1 MIVIYTSSVLDCQ
14 QHDEITEINVLS
26 YERLFPLKEQY

>member
-1 MIVIYTSSVLDCQ
+1 MVIYSSSVLDRQ
-14 QHDEITEINVLS
+14 QHDEITEINVLG